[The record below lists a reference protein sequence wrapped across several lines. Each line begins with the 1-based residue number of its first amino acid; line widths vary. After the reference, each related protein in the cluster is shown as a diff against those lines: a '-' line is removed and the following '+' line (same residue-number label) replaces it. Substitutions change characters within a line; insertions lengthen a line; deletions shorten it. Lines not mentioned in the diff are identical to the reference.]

1 MKTVLITGGNKGIG
15 FETAKQLGELGYK
28 VYIGCRTKS
37 KGQEAVEKLENL
49 GLKCINWIVLDVTN
63 SQSIKQAKTQLASK
77 IDSLDL
83 LINNAGISGVQP
95 QKFSTPNIETLRNL
109 FDTNFFG
116 TVEVAQ
122 QFLPLLEKAE
132 QPIIINVSSEV
143 GSLEIHS
150 SSGKDPNLEIW
161 SAYGASKTAVNAFTV
176 MLANELEGSKFKIF
190 SVTPGYTATDLN
202 DHQGTKTVEEGATP
216 IVIIATESSRFTSGK
231 FYGEQGEVSW

>member
-1 MKTVLITGGNKGIG
+1 M
-15 FETAKQLGELGYK
+15 
-28 VYIGCRTKS
+28 
-37 KGQEAVEKLENL
+37 
-49 GLKCINWIVLDVTN
+49 LDVTN

-202 DHQGTKTVEEGATP
+202 AHQGTKTVEEGATP